1 MNEKNIPGSGLKG
14 FLSQMFKDDL
24 PPEAEARMQRHFCRL
39 ESVLVR
45 AEAQVKTHRCQW
57 AHIMLRKEV
66 LAFASAVMLIAGGV
80 MHLGGNQSVLAHSIG
95 RVKTVLT
102 VSAGLRRAT
111 SMDCTVLKPGD
122 GDAQSSFHLRWT
134 ARVATRVD
142 MEAGGRSVRTLWIPD
157 ASVSTALYAGIASR
171 PAASAAIAR
180 DVLWQPAL
188 EYVTPVL
195 LARHIE
201 ERYGL
206 IETERRSGDG
216 VDEFLLIGQ
225 ENQQVIEIAVDVG
238 TYLPLTLKKYRLDLV
253 RAGEERRCVEEVR
266 FRWNQPI
273 PRELLIPKYPAGKKP
288 AHQ

>member
-1 MNEKNIPGSGLKG
+1 MNENNIPGSGLKG
-14 FLSQMFKDDL
+14 LLRQMLKDDL
-24 PPEAEARMQRHFCRL
+24 PPEAEARMRRHFCRL
-39 ESVLVR
+39 ESVLGR
-45 AEAQVKTHRCQW
+45 AEAKVKSPRFQW
-57 AHIMLRKEV
+57 AHSMLRKEV
-66 LAFASAVMLIAGGV
+66 LAFASAVMLIASGI

-95 RVKTVLT
+95 RVKIVLT

-142 MEAGGRSVRTLWIPD
+142 MEAGGRGARTLWIPD
-157 ASVSTALYAGIASR
+157 ASVSTALYAGIASQ
-171 PAASAAIAR
+171 PAATAAITR

-188 EYVTPVL
+188 EYLTPVL

-216 VDEFLLIGQ
+216 VDELLLVGQ
-225 ENQQVIEIAVDVG
+225 ENGQAIELAVDEA
-238 TYLPLTLKKYRLDLV
+238 TYLPLTLKKYRLDPV

-273 PRELLIPKYPAGKKP
+273 PRELFFPKYPAENRP
-288 AHQ
+288 VHQ